1 MRLKKKIIIILPYKD
16 KYNKDEAGSV
26 SLWVKEFNVKKN
38 FSNKT
43 LILGSSNN
51 KKPLSE
57 NFVSVFPKISFLKN
71 SWNYLRYIKK
81 YINCKTNIIEIHNRP
96 NFLLSL
102 NKKFSDKNFI
112 IIFHNDPLKLKG
124 SKTINERL
132 KILKLCKKV
141 IFVSNWCKKKF
152 LKKLPKTFYNSP
164 KIDVIY
170 PAFKIDNY
178 KLKKRKI
185 ITFIGKLNFSKGY
198 DVFGEATIKILN
210 LYKDWKI
217 VVAGN
222 EPRKTFS
229 FKHKNFIKFNWLS
242 NSKIRKLLNKS
253 IINIMP
259 SRWDEPFGRVSME
272 AANLGNIVIHSGKGG
287 LNETCNHYIKLNK
300 VSSGNLYKILNRTLK
315 NSFNNLI
322 KFGQKNLRN
331 PKVVYLK
338 SLNKLHMIKKEIIN

>member
-1 MRLKKKIIIILPYKD
+1 MDLKKKIFIILPYKD
-16 KYNKDEAGSV
+16 KYNKDEAGSA
-26 SLWVKEFNVKKN
+26 SLWVKEFNAKKN

-51 KKPLSE
+51 KKPLSK
-57 NFVSVFPKISFLKN
+57 NFLNVFPKISFLRN

-81 YINCKTNIIEIHNRP
+81 YINNKTHIIEIHNRP
-96 NFLLSL
+96 NFLLNL
-102 NKKFSDKNFI
+102 NKKFADKNFI

-124 SKTINERL
+124 SKKINERL
-132 KILKLCKKV
+132 KILKICKKV

-152 LKKLPKTFYNSP
+152 LKKLPKKLHNST

-170 PAFKIDNY
+170 PAFRMGNC
-178 KLKKRKI
+178 KLKKRKV
-185 ITFIGKLNFSKGY
+185 ITFIGKLNYSKGY
-198 DVFGEATIKILN
+198 DVFGKATIKILN
-210 LYKDWKI
+210 IFKDWKI

-242 NSKIRKLLNKS
+242 NSKIHKLLNQS

-259 SRWDEPFGRVSME
+259 SRWDEPFGRVAME

-287 LNETCNHYIKLNK
+287 LNETCNYYIKLNK
-300 VSSGNLYKILNRTLK
+300 VSSSNLYNILNRILK
-315 NSFNNLI
+315 NSYNNLV
-322 KFGQKNLRN
+322 KLGKKNLRN
-331 PKVVYLK
+331 PKILYFK
-338 SLNKLHMIKKEIIN
+338 SLNKLHFIKKEIIN

>member
-38 FSNKT
+38 FSNET
-43 LILGSSNN
+43 LILGSSNS
-51 KKPLSE
+51 KKPLSK
-57 NFVSVFPKISFLKN
+57 NFLSVFPKISFLRN
-71 SWNYLRYIKK
+71 SWNYLRNIKK
-81 YINCKTNIIEIHNRP
+81 YINSKTNIIEIHNRP
-96 NFLLSL
+96 NFLMNL
-102 NKKFSDKNFI
+102 NKKFGDKNFI

-124 SKTINERL
+124 SKKIGERL

-152 LKKLPKTFYNSP
+152 LQKLPKTFYNSP

-170 PAFKIDNY
+170 PAFKVENY

-198 DVFGEATIKILN
+198 DVFGKATIKILN
-210 LYKDWKI
+210 LHKEWKI
-217 VVAGN
+217 VVAGD

-229 FKHKNFIKFNWLS
+229 FQHKNFIKFNWLS

-253 IINIMP
+253 IINVMP
-259 SRWDEPFGRVSME
+259 SRWDEPFGRVAME

-287 LNETCNHYIKLNK
+287 LNETCNYYVKLNK
-300 VSSGNLYKILNRTLK
+300 VSSGNLYNILNRILK
-315 NSFNNLI
+315 NSFNNLV

-338 SLNKLHMIKKEIIN
+338 SLNKLHMIKREIIN

>member
-102 NKKFSDKNFI
+102 NKKFTDKNFI

>member
-102 NKKFSDKNFI
+102 NKKFTDKNFI

-322 KFGQKNLRN
+322 KSGQKNLRN

>member
-1 MRLKKKIIIILPYKD
+1 MCLKKKIIIILPYKD
-16 KYNKDEAGSV
+16 KYNKDEAGSA

-38 FSNKT
+38 FSNNT
-43 LILGSSNN
+43 LILGSSND
-51 KKPLSE
+51 KKPLSK
-57 NFVSVFPKISFLKN
+57 NFLNVFPKISFFKN

-81 YINCKTNIIEIHNRP
+81 RINNKTNIIEIHNRP
-96 NFLLSL
+96 NFLLHL
-102 NKKFSDKNFI
+102 NKKFVDKNFI

-124 SKTINERL
+124 SKKINERL
-132 KILKLCKKV
+132 KILKICKKV

-152 LKKLPKTFYNSP
+152 LKKLPKKLYSNS

-178 KLKKRKI
+178 SFQKRKV

-198 DVFGEATIKILN
+198 DVFGKATIKILN
-210 LYKDWKI
+210 IYKDWKI

-222 EPRKTFS
+222 EPRKTF
-229 FKHKNFIKFNWLS
+229 FFEHKNFIKFNWLS
-242 NSKIRKLLNKS
+242 NLKIRKLLSKS

-259 SRWDEPFGRVSME
+259 SRWDEPFGRVAME

-287 LNETCNHYIKLNK
+287 LNETCNYYIKLNK
-300 VSSGNLYKILNRTLK
+300 VSSSNLYNILNKILK
-315 NSFNNLI
+315 NSYNNLV
-322 KFGQKNLRN
+322 KLGKKNLRN
-331 PKVVYLK
+331 PKISYLK